1 MTIRPTVGSS
11 RGVCERSPVA
21 IIKVVP
27 LKCFCFAPVQTSVL
41 QFLLTLLFHPP
52 FRSLV
57 LNINVS
63 YANGLTPAE
72 VDQAP
77 PLNVNPLPHLHMLK
91 CQIPPQITA
100 GASITARP
108 APAQKQCGRNRMHS
122 IKSTSKA
129 CLDCRVRA
137 GSRCVK

>member
-21 IIKVVP
+21 IIKVAP

-41 QFLLTLLFHPP
+41 QFLLTLLFRGTPPPP

-63 YANGLTPAE
+63 YANGLTLAE

-77 PLNVNPLPHLHMLK
+77 PLNVNPLPHLHTLK
-91 CQIPPQITA
+91 CQIPPQIIA
-100 GASITARP
+100 GASVTARP
-108 APAQKQCGRNRMHS
+108 APRQRRHRNNVAETVCIASNPHQKP
-122 IKSTSKA
+122 
-129 CLDCRVRA
+129 V
-137 GSRCVK
+137 